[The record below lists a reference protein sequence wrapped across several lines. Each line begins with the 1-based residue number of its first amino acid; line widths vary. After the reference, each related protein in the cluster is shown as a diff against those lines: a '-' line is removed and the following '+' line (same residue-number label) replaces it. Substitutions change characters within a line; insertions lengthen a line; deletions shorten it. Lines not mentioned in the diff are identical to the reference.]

1 MNKDKISKSTAVLTA
16 DNIDKGYGK
25 FKDAQSLYQAY
36 NSLQAEFT
44 KRCQR
49 IKELEV
55 SLRKNK
61 EAETLK
67 GVAVV
72 DNDVGNEVVD
82 ANKQSVS
89 VNGEEAFLDSNK
101 ESLLDVTD
109 GEVLNEN
116 KKENNDKNTSQNN
129 LVENENKMV
138 ISDEQKNE
146 IIKEYLE
153 KLKKNGFN
161 AIISGGEV
169 IKTPVNRPKTVAEAG
184 EMAKK
189 YFSKIKEIF

>member
-1 MNKDKISKSTAVLTA
+1 M
-16 DNIDKGYGK
+16 YP
-25 FKDAQSLYQAY
+25 
-36 NSLQAEFT
+36 